1 MAIQSGG
8 RSVSGRELSRPGEL
22 RRTGELKRF
31 GEAGIPA
38 RGRVTVAAI
47 LLLVG
52 SMGVLGSIVGFS
64 SQAFIAVEVGAIAAM
79 LGPAVRIDPGRYRR
93 DRSTPA
99 GEAGQSESAD
109 APE

>member
-8 RSVSGRELSRPGEL
+8 RSASARELRRPGEL
-22 RRTGELKRF
+22 RRF
-31 GEAGIPA
+31 GRAGIRA

-64 SQAFIAVEVGAIAAM
+64 SQAFIAVEVGAIAVM
-79 LGPAVRIDPGRYRR
+79 LVLAVRIDPGRYRR
-93 DRSTPA
+93 DRSAPA
-99 GEAGQSESAD
+99 GKSGQSESGD
-109 APE
+109 ARE